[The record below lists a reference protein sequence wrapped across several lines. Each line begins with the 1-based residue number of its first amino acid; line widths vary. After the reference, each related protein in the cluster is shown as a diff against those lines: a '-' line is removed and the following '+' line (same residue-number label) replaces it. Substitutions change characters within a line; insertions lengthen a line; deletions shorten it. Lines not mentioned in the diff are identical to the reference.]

1 LAYEKMQ
8 LNQTM
13 AVTYNILDLGKS
25 HYTDAWELQ
34 KKLQSQRISGQI
46 DDQLLLVEHF
56 PVYTLGKNT
65 PKEHL
70 LTKESDNISIIQ
82 TDRGGDITFH
92 GPGQL
97 VGYPI
102 LDLNQYR
109 RSITWYM
116 RELEQLIIDVLK
128 EYDISAERKKGLTG
142 TWVKDKKIAAL
153 GVRIS
158 KWVTMHGFS
167 LNINPDLK
175 YYQGIIPCG
184 ITDYGVTSMSDLLGD
199 DVPGMSEIKE
209 TLVQHFIAKF
219 SVYKN

>member
-1 LAYEKMQ
+1 MRLKQ
-8 LNQTM
+8 PM

-25 HYTDAWELQ
+25 HYNDAWELQ
-34 KKLQSQRISGQI
+34 KRLQSQRISGQI

-65 PKEHL
+65 PREHL

-102 LDLNQYR
+102 LDLNQYK
-109 RSITWYM
+109 RSISWYM

-128 EYDISAERKKGLTG
+128 EYDINAGRKKGLTG
-142 TWVKDKKIAAL
+142 VWVKGKKIAAL

-184 ITDYGVTSMSDLLGD
+184 ITEYGVTSMADLLND
-199 DVPGMSEIKE
+199 DVPNMSEIKD
-209 TLVQHFIAKF
+209 TLVKHFIAIF

>member
-1 LAYEKMQ
+1 MQ

-25 HYTDAWELQ
+25 HYNDAWELQ

-102 LDLNQYR
+102 LDLNQYK

-128 EYDISAERKKGLTG
+128 EYDINAERKKGLTG
-142 TWVKDKKIAAL
+142 VWVKGKKIAAL

-184 ITDYGVTSMSDLLGD
+184 IKDYGVTSMADLLGN
-199 DVPGMSEIKE
+199 DVPDMLEIKD

-219 SVYKN
+219 SIYKN

>member
-1 LAYEKMQ
+1 MRLKQ
-8 LNQTM
+8 PM
-13 AVTYNILDLGKS
+13 AVKYNILDLGKS
-25 HYTDAWELQ
+25 HYNDAWELQ
-34 KKLQSQRISGQI
+34 KRLQSQRISGQI

-102 LDLNQYR
+102 LDLNQYK
-109 RSITWYM
+109 RSISWYM

-128 EYDISAERKKGLTG
+128 EYDINAGRKKGLTG
-142 TWVKDKKIAAL
+142 VWVKGKKIAAL

-184 ITDYGVTSMSDLLGD
+184 ITEYGVTSMADLLND
-199 DVPGMSEIKE
+199 DVPNMSEIKY
-209 TLVQHFIAKF
+209 TLVKHFIAIF

>member
-1 LAYEKMQ
+1 MDTA
-8 LNQTM
+8 
-13 AVTYNILDLGKS
+13 YNILDLGMS
-25 HYTDAWELQ
+25 RYEDAWNLQ
-34 KKLQSQRISGQI
+34 KQLQSQRISGQI
-46 DDQLLLVEHF
+46 EDHLLLVEHF
-56 PVYTLGKNT
+56 PVYTLGKNS

-70 LTKESDNISIIQ
+70 LVQESKSISIIQ
-82 TDRGGDITFH
+82 TDRGGNITFH

-102 LDLNQYR
+102 LDLNHYKK
-109 RSITWYM
+109 SVSWYM

-128 EYDISAERKKGLTG
+128 EYDINAGRKKGLTG
-142 TWVKDKKIAAL
+142 TWVRDKKIAAL

-184 ITDYGVTSMSDLLGD
+184 ISEYGVTSMAKILGEN
-199 DVPGMSEIKE
+199 VPSMMEIKE
-209 TLVQHFIAKF
+209 TLVKHFISKF
-219 SVYKN
+219 SVYKS